1 MYRVLAIGVL
11 ALATLTAQ
19 AHGPHGPNVYYQ
31 HRYYGGGSDWVTPAI
46 LGGLVVYAATR
57 PVVVQPP
64 PPPPPAC
71 GPWVEIRNADGTVTQ
86 SRTCQ

>member
-1 MYRVLAIGVL
+1 MYRVLAIGAL
-11 ALATLTAQ
+11 TLATLTAQ
-19 AHGPHGPNVYYQ
+19 AHSPHGPNVYHQ
-31 HRYYGGGSDWVTPAI
+31 HRYYGSGNDWVAPAI

-57 PVVVQPP
+57 PAVVQ
-64 PPPPPAC
+64 PPPPAC